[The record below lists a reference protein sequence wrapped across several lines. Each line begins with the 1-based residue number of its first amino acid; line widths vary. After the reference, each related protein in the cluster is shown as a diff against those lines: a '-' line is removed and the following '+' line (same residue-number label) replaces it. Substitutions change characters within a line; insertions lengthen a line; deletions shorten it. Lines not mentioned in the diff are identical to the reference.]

1 MIILL
6 CFLNPQEIICQG
18 GKTQKTGK
26 PLTVV
31 NSNTVSFKTYA
42 LKFLIIL
49 NLS

>member
-1 MIILL
+1 M
-6 CFLNPQEIICQG
+6 PG
-18 GKTQKTGK
+18 GKKPQKTGK